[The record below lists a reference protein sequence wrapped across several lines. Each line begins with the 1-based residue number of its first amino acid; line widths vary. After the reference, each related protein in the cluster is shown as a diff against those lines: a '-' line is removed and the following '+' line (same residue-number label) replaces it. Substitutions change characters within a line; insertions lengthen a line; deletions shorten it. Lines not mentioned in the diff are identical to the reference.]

1 MSLSLFVARA
11 TTILL
16 MLCAPTSCDR
26 SSDQPTFNA
35 GCLFGE
41 GDSLLFY
48 AIVVDKQD
56 KGPLGQFAGLDP
68 YVGSD
73 GRLLP
78 YSEAIWVNNP
88 VRDPRTGR
96 DLVGAASV
104 NYLRSNG
111 FPAAS
116 FGSAY
121 YDVRN
126 WTENEQLGDAEV
138 YYTLAQNLEVLGT
151 LPHADAARP
160 YLNDSG
166 RLKSFEEALGVGN
179 TDIDPGIGNANIVRI
194 FGDLFTANG
203 IPASVLVDTYG
214 RTYLRCKNEQT
225 AN

>member
-1 MSLSLFVARA
+1 MSLSLYVARA

-16 MLCAPTSCDR
+16 MLCALTSCDR

-48 AIVVDKQD
+48 EIVIDKQD

-78 YSEAIWVNNP
+78 YSEAIWMNNP

-96 DLVGAASV
+96 DLIGAASV

-111 FPAAS
+111 FPAGA

-126 WTENEQLGDAEV
+126 RTDGARLSDAEV
-138 YYTLAQNLEVLGT
+138 YYALAQNLEVLGT
-151 LPHADAARP
+151 LPNADATRP

-166 RLKSFEEALGVGN
+166 RLKIYQEALRVN
-179 TDIDPGIGNANIVRI
+179 NPDDDPQIGNANIDRI

-225 AN
+225 AK